1 MKINLQELQH
11 ITMALKQ
18 FSYTVTNK
26 LFKDDIDNLYSNIQ
40 KFMID
45 ERKKIQ
51 VDIKVKGENNGN
63 T

>member
-11 ITMALKQ
+11 ITVALKQ

-26 LFKDDIDNLYSNIQ
+26 QYKNDIDNLYSNII
-40 KFMID
+40 KFMMD
-45 ERKKIQ
+45 EKKKVQ
-51 VDIKVKGENNGN
+51 LDIKVKGENNGN

>member
-11 ITMALKQ
+11 ITVALKQ

-26 LFKDDIDNLYSNIQ
+26 QYKNDIDNLYSNII
-40 KFMID
+40 KFMMD
-45 ERKKIQ
+45 EKKKVQ
-51 VDIKVKGENNGN
+51 LDIKVKGDNNGN

>member
-1 MKINLQELQH
+1 MKINLLELQH
-11 ITMALKQ
+11 ISVALKQ
-18 FSYTVTNK
+18 LSGTVTTK
-26 LFKDDIDNLYSNIQ
+26 QFKDDIDNLYSNIQ

-45 ERKKIQ
+45 EKKKVQ

>member
-11 ITMALKQ
+11 ITLALKQ
-18 FSYTVTNK
+18 FSYTITNK
-26 LFKDDIDNLYSNIQ
+26 QFKDDIDNLYSNIQ

-45 ERKKIQ
+45 EKKKIK
-51 VDIKVKGENNGN
+51 VDMKVKGENNAN